1 MPDRSHSALLER
13 PLRALGRI
21 RRRVAGSPTTQRS
34 LALVSVAALVLAAW
48 LAWENLP
55 TDREDPSLWPLV
67 LSGLLAVPGAVG
79 LNMLEYSRTA
89 RLLGVEVDH
98 ATSLRVVFYGT
109 AANLLPLPGAALVR
123 LQSLRRNGA
132 PVVRATTAL
141 AGVGLLWLSVA
152 TAVAGV
158 GLLSQRPATG
168 LAFLAGGLAAAVAAA
183 GLLGRQAADDRPFTV
198 LAELA
203 VIEFGMVLLAG
214 IRLLLVMIALGV
226 DGGMADALVLG
237 LSGSAAA
244 AVGFLP
250 AGLGVRE
257 AIGAALGGLVGL
269 GAATGLLVVLIDRV
283 VTSAALVP
291 LAGIFFWWDR
301 GHGGHSMREELARAQ
316 AELGA
321 DEEPA

>member
-1 MPDRSHSALLER
+1 MSVVAL
-13 PLRALGRI
+13 A
-21 RRRVAGSPTTQRS
+21 
-34 LALVSVAALVLAAW
+34 LAAW

-55 TDREDPSLWPLV
+55 ADREDPALWPLI

-79 LNMLEYSRTA
+79 LNVLEYGRTA

-98 ATSLRVVFYGT
+98 PTSLRVVFYGT

-123 LQSLRRNGA
+123 LQSLRSNGA

-141 AGVGLLWLSVA
+141 AGVGLLWVSVA
-152 TAVAGV
+152 AVAAGA
-158 GLLSQRPATG
+158 GLLGQRAGIG
-168 LAFLAGGLAAAVAAA
+168 LAFLVGGVVASFGSA
-183 GLLGRQAADDRPFTV
+183 GLLARQAVDPRPFAV
-198 LAELA
+198 VAELVA
-203 VIEFGMVLLAG
+203 VELGMVLLTG
-214 IRLLLVMIALGV
+214 LRLLLVMIAMGLDAGV
-226 DGGMADALVLG
+226 SDALVLG

-257 AIGAALGGLVGL
+257 AIGAGLGALVGL

-291 LAGIFFWWDR
+291 LAGAFFWWDR
-301 GHGGHSMREELARAQ
+301 GHGGHSIREELARAE
-316 AELGA
+316 AELGVA
-321 DEEPA
+321 DEAEPA